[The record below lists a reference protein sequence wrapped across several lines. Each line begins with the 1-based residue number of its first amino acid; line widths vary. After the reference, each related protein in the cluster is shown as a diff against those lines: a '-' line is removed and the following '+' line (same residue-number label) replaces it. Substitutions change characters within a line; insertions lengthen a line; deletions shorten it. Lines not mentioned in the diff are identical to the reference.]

1 MEGFDYM
8 GEEREVEDF
17 MDVMV
22 EHDNGGEAGGEDFA
36 DEYERVCFPI
46 LWFTS
51 INQKS
56 WRIQYKYWSILKI

>member
-46 LWFTS
+46 L
-51 INQKS
+51 
-56 WRIQYKYWSILKI
+56 